1 MTNFENFER
10 IMSEIKIEKIARS
23 RIKSLDCG
31 YRTSNGEKYYYYKDA
46 LKAEIEWLMQEVS
59 IDNIMFTII

>member
-10 IMSEIKIEKIARS
+10 IIREITIEKIARS

-31 YRTSNGEKYYYYKDA
+31 YRTSNGEKYYYYEDA
-46 LKAEIEWLMQEVS
+46 LKAEIEWLRLKEE
-59 IDNIMFTII
+59 IDNNI